1 MTENRNERRP
11 GDRRSSND
19 RGRDNRRRNDRD
31 RSRDERDGRSSGG
44 RSGQR
49 DRQRSGRGDRR
60 DDRRSRYEDR
70 DSGTS
75 FRTSNER
82 GQRRS
87 RRRDSDSTDRRR
99 PQRQERSNFRDEPR
113 EDRIEGRHPFIE
125 AVTAGRTVD
134 KIWLQ
139 KDLHFDNKFEQALDD
154 AKLGGAVV
162 MTVERV
168 ALDRMSDGRNH
179 QGIVAQIAARDYVEL
194 SDLIEQAK
202 ASPHPLLI
210 IGDELHDPHNLGAL
224 LRVIDA
230 VGAQGLILTRR
241 RSAGLDAV
249 VAKSSAGAIEHVPIA
264 KVGNLQQ
271 TISTLKEA
279 GYWTIA
285 ADVDGDDL
293 YRSETLQNLIKQPLA
308 LVLGNE
314 ADGISAKVLENAD
327 LSLKIPMM
335 GNVNSLNV
343 SVAAAVLAF
352 EIQRQRG

>member
-1 MTENRNERRP
+1 M
-11 GDRRSSND
+11 
-19 RGRDNRRRNDRD
+19 
-31 RSRDERDGRSSGG
+31 
-44 RSGQR
+44 
-49 DRQRSGRGDRR
+49 
-60 DDRRSRYEDR
+60 
-70 DSGTS
+70 
-75 FRTSNER
+75 
-82 GQRRS
+82 
-87 RRRDSDSTDRRR
+87 
-99 PQRQERSNFRDEPR
+99 
-113 EDRIEGRHPFIE
+113 
-125 AVTAGRTVD
+125 TAGRTVD